1 MFHRRSIS
9 GAVAVVFNLASCA
22 GQPQQVARE
31 QQGHDAECRKFGAA
45 IDTPTY
51 VDCRMALRAL
61 EQMEQAAHPPL
72 HASIRHG
79 ADGLNFDRDSRKQD
93 QWGAQSK
100 GRSQESG
107 CARIRAGQL
116 IVLEC
121 GLGIPLADLLA
132 RLDP

>member
-1 MFHRRSIS
+1 LKP
-9 GAVAVVFNLASCA
+9 GAVAVVCNLASCA

-31 QQGHDAECRKFGAA
+31 QQDYDAECGKFGAA
-45 IDTPTY
+45 IGTPTY
-51 VDCRMALRAL
+51 IDCRVALRAL
-61 EQMEQAAHPPL
+61 EQLEQAAHSPL

-79 ADGLNFDRDSRKQD
+79 AGGFNFDRDGRKQN
-93 QWGAQSK
+93 QWETHSK
-100 GRSQESG
+100 GRSEESG

-132 RLDP
+132 GLDP